1 MSVNADQIAYWNALA
16 GATWAQLQDRLDR
29 QLAPLGDA
37 ALVALAAAPGESI
50 IDVGCGCGA
59 STLDLAQA
67 VSPGG
72 HVLGIDVSAPM
83 LAVARARLEGLATA
97 TILQADAQSH
107 DFTPA
112 AADGVYSRFGV
123 MFFDDPQAAFAN
135 LRRALKPGGR
145 LAFVC
150 WRPLS
155 QNAWMAA
162 PLAAACAALGE
173 TPPAGDPDAPGPFAF
188 ADPQRVR
195 TILAGAGFVDVAVDA
210 HDTPINGGD
219 LDDAVAMA
227 FRVGPLGAL
236 VREQP
241 HKAEPARAAVRA
253 ALAAFETP
261 AGVLTPAAVWIVSAR
276 G

>member
-1 MSVNADQIAYWNALA
+1 
-16 GATWAQLQDRLDR
+16 
-29 QLAPLGDA
+29 
-37 ALVALAAAPGESI
+37 
-50 IDVGCGCGA
+50 
-59 STLDLAQA
+59 
-67 VSPGG
+67 
-72 HVLGIDVSAPM
+72 M
-83 LAVARARLEGLATA
+83 LAVARARLEGITNA

-107 DFTPA
+107 DFAPA

-150 WRPLS
+150 WRPLA

-173 TPPAGDPDAPGPFAF
+173 TPPAGVPDAPGPFAF
-188 ADPQRVR
+188 ADPQRIR
-195 TILAGAGFVDVAVDA
+195 TILASAGFAEIAVEAYDA
-210 HDTPINGGD
+210 RMNGGP
-219 LDDAVAMA
+219 LEDAVAMA
-227 FRVGPLGAL
+227 LKVGPLGAL

-241 HKAEPARAAVRA
+241 NKAEPARAAVRA

-261 AGVLTPAAVWIVSAR
+261 AGVLMPAAVWIVTAHA
-276 G
+276 